1 MELPQFFKGESFTRL
16 LQGIALGAVA
26 TIVVGFNWGGWVRGG
41 TAEEMAK
48 THATSAVI
56 AALAPICVEQ
66 FQQAADAP
74 AKLAELK
81 KASSWDQSALI
92 EKGGW
97 SVMPG
102 GKGTNVSGVAQACAT
117 VLRDIK

>member
-1 MELPQFFKGESFTRL
+1 MELSKTLGSESFKRM
-16 LQGIALGAVA
+16 LQGIALGAVV
-26 TIVVGFNWGGWVRGG
+26 TMIVGFTWGGWVKGS
-41 TAEEMAK
+41 TADEMARTQAK
-48 THATSAVI
+48 SAVV

-66 FQQAADAP
+66 FQKGTDAV

-81 KASSWDQSALI
+81 KASSWEQSTYI

-102 GKGTNVSGVAQACAT
+102 TKGDVSGVAQACAT
-117 VLRDIK
+117 TLRDLK